1 MSFHPNDVAR
11 RSRMSSYA
19 LMVAFLV
26 LIGAFF
32 KTQVL
37 QHKQYVLQSEE
48 NRLRPIPLP
57 APRGIIYDRHGQV
70 IAENLPAYSVSI
82 TAPTVDSLRSV
93 LAQLSPTLQ
102 LTQNDINLAVRR
114 YRRAPTRPTVILPD
128 ASIDIV
134 SVLEEHRLDF
144 PRLIIQSVPRRFYPD
159 GSVVASFVGYTGE
172 ITENELNDPKY
183 ATYKPG
189 QEIGKAGLEKQY
201 ENILHGREG
210 VKFDEVDARGRPVRD
225 EGNRPELDPVG
236 APPLYTNID
245 LDLQKFMAQIFADS
259 LQGGAIAMDPNS
271 GEVLALYSAPSWDPN
286 KFTGGIPV
294 DYYKQLLED
303 KRRPLVNKTIQ
314 GRYPPGSTFKL
325 ATSII
330 ALEDGLVT
338 PTEHMPVPCTGGYQ
352 YGSRYFRCWDHRGHG
367 SVDLLGAIKHSCD
380 VYFYQLGLKIG
391 LSKLIA
397 GGINLTMR
405 DRSGIDLPEE
415 NQPYWPY
422 AIKYY
427 NDKYGARGW
436 SNAETLNLAIGQ
448 GANSQTVVNMA
459 KFYTALATGGKAA
472 RPEIAHLVPQRKEIY
487 SLTPQL
493 QAVLLD
499 GMKAVAQE
507 GGTAAV
513 AGAQFSAGVTATG
526 EKAVLAGKTGSAQ
539 NTGGPDHGWF
549 VGFAPADHPK
559 IVVAVLLE
567 FGLHGWRAARI
578 ASAIISHYLKVSPIQ
593 ATMDEG

>member
-11 RSRMSSYA
+11 RARWSTLFLA
-19 LMVAFLV
+19 LAFLV

-37 QHKQYVLQSEE
+37 QHQQYVMQSQE

-57 APRGIIYDRHGQV
+57 APRGIIYDRHGEV

-82 TAPTVDSLRSV
+82 TAPTVDSLRGA
-93 LAQLSPTLQ
+93 LAQLAPTLQ

-144 PRLIIQSVPRRFYPD
+144 PRLIIQSVPKRYYPD
-159 GSVVASFVGYTGE
+159 GPVVASFVGYTGE
-172 ITENELNDPKY
+172 ISESELNDPKY

-189 QEIGKAGLEKQY
+189 QQIGKGGLEKQY

-210 VKFDEVDARGRPVRD
+210 VRFDEVDARGRPVRD
-225 EGNRPELDPVG
+225 VGPRPDLEPIG

-245 LDLQKFMAQIFADS
+245 LDLQKFTAAVFADS
-259 LQGGAIAMDPNS
+259 LQGGAVALDPNT

-294 DYYKQLLED
+294 DYYKELLED

-325 ATSII
+325 ATSVI
-330 ALEDGLVT
+330 ALQDNLVT
-338 PTEHMPVPCTGGYQ
+338 PKDHMPVPCSGGYQ
-352 YGSRYFRCWDHRGHG
+352 YGTRYFRCWDKRGHG
-367 SVDLLGAIKHSCD
+367 SLDLEGAIKHSCD
-380 VYFYQLGLKIG
+380 VFFYQLGLKIG
-391 LSKLIA
+391 LSNLIA
-397 GGINLTMR
+397 GGIKLTMR

-422 AIKYY
+422 AIDYY
-427 NDKYGARGW
+427 NKRYGPRNW

-472 RPEIAHLVPQRKEIY
+472 RPEIAHLVPQRKQIY
-487 SLTPQL
+487 TLAPQV
-493 QAVLLD
+493 QATLLE
-499 GMKAVAQE
+499 GLKAVTEA
-507 GGTAAV
+507 GGTAA
-513 AGAQFSAGVTATG
+513 ASAIQGTTATG
-526 EKAVLAGKTGSAQ
+526 EQAVLAGKTGTAQ

-549 VGFAPADHPK
+549 VGFAPADNPK

-567 FGLHGWRAARI
+567 FGLHGSRAAHI
-578 ASAIISHYLKVSPIQ
+578 ASAIISHYLKISPIQ